1 MITGKMK
8 MRNMKGCVYVHSC
21 RKRHTNKNGEKEQRS
36 RVPPRARDTT
46 EQQRDRHIKGKTDI
60 PGGKG
65 NRHILK
71 R

>member
-1 MITGKMK
+1 
-8 MRNMKGCVYVHSC
+8 MKGCVCVRSC

-36 RVPPRARDTT
+36 RVQSRDTQ
-46 EQQRDRHIKGKTDI
+46 ERQRDRHKKGKTDI

-65 NRHILK
+65 NRHSLK